1 MHVPSVT
8 GPADLRS
15 AVQEYGLQLLGAFV
29 PVALSHEEAHDK
41 GVELALKTARLM
53 HDAGFED
60 AFIVLADNNGTVDLR
75 TRNAGRILPEIGE
88 AGDFDTAVITLTFED
103 DTLAVIDN
111 SRKAV
116 YGYDQRLEVFG
127 SKGMATTDNNFPN
140 NHRLFTSEGILGDL
154 PLHFFLE
161 RYQESYVK
169 EMKAF
174 AEALQPGN
182 EMPVG
187 AMDGLMS
194 IAVGLAA
201 TKSARE
207 KRPVRISEILKN

>member
-1 MHVPSVT
+1 
-8 GPADLRS
+8 
-15 AVQEYGLQLLGAFV
+15 
-29 PVALSHEEAHDK
+29 
-41 GVELALKTARLM
+41 
-53 HDAGFED
+53 
-60 AFIVLADNNGTVDLR
+60 
-75 TRNAGRILPEIGE
+75 
-88 AGDFDTAVITLTFED
+88 VITLTFED

-127 SKGMATTDNNFPN
+127 SKGMAIADNNYPN
-140 NHRLFTSEGILGDL
+140 NHSLFTSERVSGDL

-174 AEALQPGN
+174 SEALQPGK

-187 AMDGLMS
+187 ARDGLMS
-194 IAVGLAA
+194 IVVGLAA
-201 TKSARE
+201 TKSAWE
-207 KRPVRISEILKN
+207 NRPVAVSEILG